1 MADEILTIEIQSEP
15 TIEIDLDENRIDPY
29 LQLEDIE
36 VIEAPRT
43 VDTEMSN
50 TSENPV
56 QNKVIKSYVDANIGT
71 GIDKKYTH
79 TQISASNNWI
89 INHNLNKFP
98 SVTVVDSGGTIVIG
112 EISYININSV
122 SISFNGIFSGKA
134 YCN

>member
-36 VIEAPRT
+36 VIETPRT
-43 VDTEMSN
+43 VDTEMSD

-56 QNKVIKSYVDANIGT
+56 QNKVIKAYVDERL
-71 GIDKKYTH
+71 DKNYVH
-79 TQISASNNWI
+79 TQIAAANNWTI
-89 INHNLNKFP
+89 THNLNKYP
-98 SVTVVDSGGTIVIG
+98 AITIVDSGGTVVIG
-112 EISYININSV
+112 EIEYINLNLIYV
-122 SISFNGIFSGKA
+122 KFNGIFSGKA

>member
-1 MADEILTIEIQSEP
+1 MADEILTMEIQSEP

-43 VDTEMSN
+43 VDTEMSD

-56 QNKVIKSYVDANIGT
+56 QNKVIKSYVDT
-71 GIDKKYTH
+71 RLDKNYVH
-79 TQISASNNWI
+79 TQITASNNWTI
-89 INHNLNKFP
+89 THNLNKYP
-98 SVTVVDSGGTIVIG
+98 AITIVDSGGTVVIG
-112 EISYININSV
+112 EIEYINLNLV
-122 SISFNGIFSGKA
+122 CVKFNGIFSGKA

>member
-43 VDTEMSN
+43 VDTEMSD

-56 QNKVIKSYVDANIGT
+56 QNKVIKAYVDERL
-71 GIDKKYTH
+71 DKNYIH
-79 TQISASNNWI
+79 TQIAAANNWI
-89 INHNLNKFP
+89 ITHNLNKYP
-98 SVTVVDSGGTIVIG
+98 AITIVDSGGTVVIG
-112 EISYININSV
+112 EIEYINLNLV
-122 SISFNGIFSGKA
+122 YVKFNGIFSGKA

>member
-36 VIEAPRT
+36 VIETPRT
-43 VDTEMSN
+43 VDTEMSD

-56 QNKVIKSYVDANIGT
+56 QNKVIKAYIDERSDKNYV
-71 GIDKKYTH
+71 H
-79 TQISASNNWI
+79 TQIAAANIWTI
-89 INHNLNKFP
+89 THNLNKNP
-98 SVTVVDSGGTIVIG
+98 AITIVDSGGTVVIG
-112 EISYININSV
+112 EIEYINLNLV
-122 SISFNGIFSGKA
+122 YVKFNGIFSGKA

>member
-43 VDTEMSN
+43 VDTEMSD

-56 QNKVIKSYVDANIGT
+56 QNKVIKAYVDERL
-71 GIDKKYTH
+71 DKNYVH
-79 TQISASNNWI
+79 TQIAAANNWTI
-89 INHNLNKFP
+89 THNLNKYP
-98 SVTVVDSGGTIVIG
+98 AITIVDSGGTVVIG
-112 EISYININSV
+112 EIEYINLNLV
-122 SISFNGIFSGKA
+122 YVKFNGIFSGKA

>member
-36 VIEAPRT
+36 VIETPRT
-43 VDTEMSN
+43 VDTEMSD

-56 QNKVIKSYVDANIGT
+56 QNKVIKSYVDERL
-71 GIDKKYTH
+71 DKNYVH
-79 TQISASNNWI
+79 TQITAANSWI
-89 INHNLNKFP
+89 ITHNLNKYP
-98 SVTVVDSGGTIVIG
+98 AITIVDSGGTVVIG
-112 EISYININSV
+112 EIEYINLNLV
-122 SISFNGIFSGKA
+122 YVKFNGIFSGKA

>member
-1 MADEILTIEIQSEP
+1 MADEILTMEIQSEP

-43 VDTEMSN
+43 VDTEMSD

-56 QNKVIKSYVDANIGT
+56 QNKVIKSYVDERL
-71 GIDKKYTH
+71 DKNYVH
-79 TQISASNNWI
+79 TQITASNNWTI
-89 INHNLNKFP
+89 THNLNKYP
-98 SVTVVDSGGTIVIG
+98 AITIVDSGGTVVIG
-112 EISYININSV
+112 EIEYINLNLV
-122 SISFNGIFSGKA
+122 CVKFNGIFSGKA

>member
-36 VIEAPRT
+36 VIETPRT
-43 VDTEMSN
+43 VDIEMSD

-71 GIDKKYTH
+71 GIDKNYTH

-98 SVTVVDSGGTIVIG
+98 SVTIVDSGGTIVVG
-112 EISYININSV
+112 EISYTNINSV